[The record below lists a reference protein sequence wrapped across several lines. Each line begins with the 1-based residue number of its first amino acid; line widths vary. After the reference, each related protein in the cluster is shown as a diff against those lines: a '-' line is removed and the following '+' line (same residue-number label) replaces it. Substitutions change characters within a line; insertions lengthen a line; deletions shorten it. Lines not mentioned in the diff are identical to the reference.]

1 MGINTINNNRRPF
14 NLILVILIVLGCIF
28 GDIILR
34 YEIQENK
41 REQARYNLDQ
51 VKYCYLNSVAEFGV
65 QKALKLCTAKS
76 KTSFTGDVYILDAN
90 TLQFIQENS
99 NDVPEDGLYFT
110 KESVGK
116 YFQDWNSAII
126 ALKTMQLGKD
136 SQMNVNASYKF
147 NDGIEWLE
155 WKYLPEDVKNTNG
168 LSLIAVQGTQ
178 QDEALVNFKFVRG
191 YFFFGA
197 FLLIMVLLIV
207 HNNNIRRT
215 RD

>member
-1 MGINTINNNRRPF
+1 MGINTINNRRPL
-14 NLILVILIVLGCIF
+14 NIVLAVLIVLGCIF

-41 REQARYNLDQ
+41 REQARYNLEQ
-51 VKYCYLNSVAEFGV
+51 IKYCYLSSVGQFGV
-65 QKALKLCTAKS
+65 QRSLKVCTAKS

-90 TLQFIQENS
+90 TLQFVQENS
-99 NDVPEDGLYFT
+99 SDVPEDRLYFT
-110 KESVGK
+110 KDSVGK
-116 YFQDWNSAII
+116 YFQDWNSGEL
-126 ALKTMQLGKD
+126 ALKTIRLGKD
-136 SQMNVNASYKF
+136 SQRNVNTSYKF
-147 NDGIEWLE
+147 DDGIEWLE

-168 LSLIAVQGTQ
+168 LSLIAVQGIQ
-178 QDEALVNFKFVRG
+178 QDEALANFKFVRG
-191 YFFFGA
+191 YFFFGT